1 MKDRCWQGVNYVKAC
16 DPQCV
21 KDAGENVRTMLANIL
36 CKSKERGYCVYLL
49 MNKYS
54 QKFSQFKQFEDF
66 KIDTKQS
73 WHVFFFKKQYSVKK
87 IRWSRPFLDW
97 IVLLYKENSVWNI
110 GNTQIFN
117 VRNNDIFFTN

>member
-1 MKDRCWQGVNYVKAC
+1 MKAC
-16 DPQCV
+16 DPQCI

-66 KIDTKQS
+66 KIERSRVDTFS
-73 WHVFFFKKQYSVKK
+73 FLRYS
-87 IRWSRPFLDW
+87 IPLRRFD
-97 IVLLYKENSVWNI
+97 
-110 GNTQIFN
+110 GRGHF
-117 VRNNDIFFTN
+117 

>member
-1 MKDRCWQGVNYVKAC
+1 MKAC

-36 CKSKERGYCVYLL
+36 CKSKERGYCAYLL

-66 KIDTKQS
+66 KIDTKQ
-73 WHVFFFKKQYSVKK
+73 
-87 IRWSRPFLDW
+87 R
-97 IVLLYKENSVWNI
+97 
-110 GNTQIFN
+110 
-117 VRNNDIFFTN
+117 